1 MYTPEQENKIRRA
14 AQQDRV
20 RGAEALFRN
29 RKKPDVDV
37 GAAVKRAVTGAVQSI
52 DWSQSRLHPGQF
64 GEGPSRTP
72 LTDRLQKA
80 AGGTPT
86 TGKISHLG
94 RRQVQRVPSKVKKPV
109 KPREVIL

>member
-14 AQQDRV
+14 AQQDRI

-29 RKKPDVDV
+29 RKKPDIDV
-37 GAAVKRAVTGAVQSI
+37 GAAVKRAVTGAVQST

-64 GEGPSRTP
+64 GSTPSRTP
-72 LTDRLQKA
+72 LTDRLQR
-80 AGGTPT
+80 AGKGEQPT
-86 TGKISHLG
+86 GGISHLG